1 MKKHRLPAAVLA
13 LAALG
18 FTLGTCEFVI
28 VGILP
33 DIAAGLNVSLAAVGR
48 LVSVF
53 AACYAV
59 GTPLLTALTGRM
71 DRFRLLM
78 GLMLLFLGVNVL
90 SMLAPGVAVLYASR
104 VVAALVSG
112 TLTAVAMLYAKEV
125 SSPEQTARAIS
136 AVYAGFSV
144 AAVAGV
150 PIGTAVCHALGW
162 RATFG
167 VILAMGLVL
176 LPVLA
181 RLLPREIDVPP
192 AEGGLLNQFAVLR
205 DSRCWHCVL
214 MVLFSASAT
223 YTVYT
228 YLTPTL
234 TGTLGLPETA
244 VSPVLLVMGLCSA
257 ASNLFSGC
265 LAEKGGL
272 KPLPLFFAAQVLL
285 FAVLP
290 LLLVNRWLGLTGLFA
305 MGLLMYL
312 LNTPVREMLD
322 KVFGIIPAFKSKKEL
337 VNDEFDNYMLTC
349 GVAPGDYYEVRRFFE
364 TYLTDKEVRRVIEDG
379 KYQLLGTQVPSY
391 SFADL
396 KRLGAP
402 NMRSVVGYVNDNV
415 NLSRFM

>member
-90 SMLAPGVAVLYASR
+90 SMLAPGVTVLYASR

-150 PIGTAVCHALGW
+150 PIGCLCWPGCCRGRLMSLRQ
-162 RATFG
+162 RA
-167 VILAMGLVL
+167 A
-176 LPVLA
+176 
-181 RLLPREIDVPP
+181 
-192 AEGGLLNQFAVLR
+192 
-205 DSRCWHCVL
+205 C
-214 MVLFSASAT
+214 
-223 YTVYT
+223 
-228 YLTPTL
+228 
-234 TGTLGLPETA
+234 
-244 VSPVLLVMGLCSA
+244 
-257 ASNLFSGC
+257 
-265 LAEKGGL
+265 
-272 KPLPLFFAAQVLL
+272 
-285 FAVLP
+285 
-290 LLLVNRWLGLTGLFA
+290 
-305 MGLLMYL
+305 
-312 LNTPVREMLD
+312 
-322 KVFGIIPAFKSKKEL
+322 
-337 VNDEFDNYMLTC
+337 
-349 GVAPGDYYEVRRFFE
+349 
-364 TYLTDKEVRRVIEDG
+364 
-379 KYQLLGTQVPSY
+379 
-391 SFADL
+391 
-396 KRLGAP
+396 
-402 NMRSVVGYVNDNV
+402 
-415 NLSRFM
+415 

>member
-167 VILAMGLVL
+167 VTWHGTGAAA
-176 LPVLA
+176 VLA
-181 RLLPREIDVPP
+181 RLLPREIAVPP

-272 KPLPLFFAAQVLL
+272 KPLPAFFAAQVLL

-290 LLLVNRWLGLTGLFA
+290 LLLVNRWLGLDRAVLHGPADVSAEYAGAGPFSEI
-305 MGLLMYL
+305 G
-312 LNTPVREMLD
+312 RG
-322 KVFGIIPAFKSKKEL
+322 GIPGGSQPLRVGAA
-337 VNDEFDNYMLTC
+337 
-349 GVAPGDYYEVRRFFE
+349 GV
-364 TYLTDKEVRRVIEDG
+364 L
-379 KYQLLGTQVPSY
+379 
-391 SFADL
+391 
-396 KRLGAP
+396 
-402 NMRSVVGYVNDNV
+402 
-415 NLSRFM
+415 

>member
-244 VSPVLLVMGLCSA
+244 VSPVLLGMGALQCRQQFVFRMPCGKRRSEAPAGVLCRAGSAVCRA
-257 ASNLFSGC
+257 ASATGEPVAGIDRAVCHGPADVSAEYAGAGPFSGIGR
-265 LAEKGGL
+265 GGIPGGSQ
-272 KPLPLFFAAQVLL
+272 PLRVGAAGVL
-285 FAVLP
+285 
-290 LLLVNRWLGLTGLFA
+290 
-305 MGLLMYL
+305 
-312 LNTPVREMLD
+312 
-322 KVFGIIPAFKSKKEL
+322 
-337 VNDEFDNYMLTC
+337 
-349 GVAPGDYYEVRRFFE
+349 
-364 TYLTDKEVRRVIEDG
+364 
-379 KYQLLGTQVPSY
+379 
-391 SFADL
+391 
-396 KRLGAP
+396 
-402 NMRSVVGYVNDNV
+402 
-415 NLSRFM
+415 

>member
-1 MKKHRLPAAVLA
+1 M
-13 LAALG
+13 
-18 FTLGTCEFVI
+18 I

-78 GLMLLFLGVNVL
+78 GLMLLFLGMNVL

-181 RLLPREIDVPP
+181 RLLPREIAVPP

-234 TGTLGLPETA
+234 TSTLGLPETA

-257 ASNLFSGC
+257 ASNLLSGR

-272 KPLPLFFAAQVLL
+272 KPLPAFFAAQVLL

-312 LNTPVREMLD
+312 LNTPVQVHSLGLAEAEYPAAASLCAS
-322 KVFGIIPAFKSKKEL
+322 VQPVSYNFGIAAGSFAGSL
-337 VNDEFDNYMLTC
+337 VQDAWGL
-349 GVAPGDYYEVRRFFE
+349 R
-364 TYLTDKEVRRVIEDG
+364 
-379 KYQLLGTQVPSY
+379 LLGVPAAV
-391 SFADL
+391 FAL
-396 KRLGAP
+396 LSLWQCKGLL
-402 NMRSVVGYVNDNV
+402 RSIQRGKT
-415 NLSRFM
+415 RR

>member
-71 DRFRLLM
+71 DRFRLLI

-234 TGTLGLPETA
+234 TGTLACRRRRSVRSCWGW
-244 VSPVLLVMGLCSA
+244 G
-257 ASNLFSGC
+257 
-265 LAEKGGL
+265 
-272 KPLPLFFAAQVLL
+272 
-285 FAVLP
+285 FAVP
-290 LLLVNRWLGLTGLFA
+290 
-305 MGLLMYL
+305 
-312 LNTPVREMLD
+312 
-322 KVFGIIPAFKSKKEL
+322 PAICFPDALRKKA
-337 VNDEFDNYMLTC
+337 V
-349 GVAPGDYYEVRRFFE
+349 
-364 TYLTDKEVRRVIEDG
+364 
-379 KYQLLGTQVPSY
+379 
-391 SFADL
+391 
-396 KRLGAP
+396 
-402 NMRSVVGYVNDNV
+402 
-415 NLSRFM
+415 

>member
-71 DRFRLLM
+71 DRFRLLI

-90 SMLAPGVAVLYASR
+90 SMLAPGVTVLYASR
-104 VVAALVSG
+104 V
-112 TLTAVAMLYAKEV
+112 
-125 SSPEQTARAIS
+125 
-136 AVYAGFSV
+136 
-144 AAVAGV
+144 VAGV

-181 RLLPREIDVPP
+181 RLLPREIDVPL
-192 AEGGLLNQFAVLR
+192 AEGCLLNQFAVLR

-244 VSPVLLVMGLCSA
+244 VSPVLLGMGLCSA

-272 KPLPLFFAAQVLL
+272 KPLPVFFAAQVLL

-312 LNTPVREMLD
+312 LNTPVQVHSLGLAEAEYPAAASLCAS
-322 KVFGIIPAFKSKKEL
+322 VQPVSYNFGIAVGSFAGSL
-337 VNDEFDNYMLTC
+337 VQDAWGL
-349 GVAPGDYYEVRRFFE
+349 R
-364 TYLTDKEVRRVIEDG
+364 
-379 KYQLLGTQVPSY
+379 LLGVPAAV
-391 SFADL
+391 FAL
-396 KRLGAP
+396 LSLWQCRGLL
-402 NMRSVVGYVNDNV
+402 RSIQRGKT
-415 NLSRFM
+415 RR

>member
-1 MKKHRLPAAVLA
+1 M
-13 LAALG
+13 
-18 FTLGTCEFVI
+18 
-28 VGILP
+28 
-33 DIAAGLNVSLAAVGR
+33 
-48 LVSVF
+48 
-53 AACYAV
+53 
-59 GTPLLTALTGRM
+59 
-71 DRFRLLM
+71 
-78 GLMLLFLGVNVL
+78 
-90 SMLAPGVAVLYASR
+90 
-104 VVAALVSG
+104 AALVSG

-144 AAVAGV
+144 AAVAGCPSV
-150 PIGTAVCHALGW
+150 QRCATLLVGGHLWRDPGNGTGAAAG
-162 RATFG
+162 AG
-167 VILAMGLVL
+167 PA
-176 LPVLA
+176 A
-181 RLLPREIDVPP
+181 AAEIDVPP

-312 LNTPVREMLD
+312 LNTPVQVHSLGLAEAEY
-322 KVFGIIPAFKSKKEL
+322 PAAASLCASVQPVSYNLASPQAPFAGSL
-337 VNDEFDNYMLTC
+337 VQDAWGL
-349 GVAPGDYYEVRRFFE
+349 R
-364 TYLTDKEVRRVIEDG
+364 
-379 KYQLLGTQVPSY
+379 LLGVPAAV
-391 SFADL
+391 FAL
-396 KRLGAP
+396 LSLWQCKGLL
-402 NMRSVVGYVNDNV
+402 RSIQRGKT
-415 NLSRFM
+415 SR

>member
-53 AACYAV
+53 AVCYAV

-244 VSPVLLVMGLCSA
+244 VSPVLLVMGMPCGKRGPEAPAGVLCRAGSAVCRAASA
-257 ASNLFSGC
+257 AGEPVAGIDRAVCHGPADVSAEYAGAGPFSGIGRDGIP
-265 LAEKGGL
+265 GGSQ
-272 KPLPLFFAAQVLL
+272 PLRVGAAGVL
-285 FAVLP
+285 
-290 LLLVNRWLGLTGLFA
+290 
-305 MGLLMYL
+305 
-312 LNTPVREMLD
+312 
-322 KVFGIIPAFKSKKEL
+322 
-337 VNDEFDNYMLTC
+337 
-349 GVAPGDYYEVRRFFE
+349 
-364 TYLTDKEVRRVIEDG
+364 
-379 KYQLLGTQVPSY
+379 
-391 SFADL
+391 
-396 KRLGAP
+396 
-402 NMRSVVGYVNDNV
+402 
-415 NLSRFM
+415 

>member
-53 AACYAV
+53 AVCYAV

-162 RATFG
+162 R
-167 VILAMGLVL
+167 
-176 LPVLA
+176 
-181 RLLPREIDVPP
+181 EIDVPP

-272 KPLPLFFAAQVLL
+272 KPLPVFFAAQVLL

-312 LNTPVREMLD
+312 LNTPVQVHSLRLAEAEYPAAASLCAS
-322 KVFGIIPAFKSKKEL
+322 VQPVSYNFGIAAGSFAGSL
-337 VNDEFDNYMLTC
+337 VQDAWGL
-349 GVAPGDYYEVRRFFE
+349 R
-364 TYLTDKEVRRVIEDG
+364 
-379 KYQLLGTQVPSY
+379 LLGVPAAV
-391 SFADL
+391 FAL
-396 KRLGAP
+396 LSLWQCKGLL
-402 NMRSVVGYVNDNV
+402 RSIQRGKT
-415 NLSRFM
+415 RR